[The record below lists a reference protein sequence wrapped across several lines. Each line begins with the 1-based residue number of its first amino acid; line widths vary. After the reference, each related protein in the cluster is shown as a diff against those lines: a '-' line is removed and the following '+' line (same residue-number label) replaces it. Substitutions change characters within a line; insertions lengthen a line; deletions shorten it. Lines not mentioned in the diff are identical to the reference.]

1 MPVMQANEE
10 LADMQMM
17 NIGTIWEQDGAED
30 GIPCSNY

>member
-1 MPVMQANEE
+1 MPVMQANKE

-17 NIGTIWEQDGAED
+17 SIGMIWEQDGAQH